1 MKKKNPLGKSLS
13 EIIAQTQLS
22 INTDIKK
29 IIDDAIIEPISH
41 KTKENKVVKQNLTNQ
56 VHSLEL
62 SVVGQLLKDKREEK
76 LLSVEY
82 ISRNLCLQ
90 RSIIESIEHGNW
102 GDLPHIVYVKGYVR
116 KYAELLGNYDQIL
129 PYINENQL
137 EKDNEKLN
145 NKKNDKIEKDI
156 KHFSTHKRTSKTIY
170 IYSAIIILILGFFI
184 FDKTQKDRSEISK
197 LETAVQVSN
206 NINDGNSKRNIPDF
220 IDTKKLMITCNE
232 RTWINVIID
241 DTEKKEFML
250 KPQEVVMFNAKEKFD
265 LLIGNAGGVKLIL
278 NGKDIGFTGENG
290 QVKRVI
296 LP

>member
-22 INTDIKK
+22 KNTDLK
-29 IIDDAIIEPISH
+29 IIDDVKNEPIGNN
-41 KTKENKVVKQNLTNQ
+41 KAKENRAINQNIANQ
-56 VHSLEL
+56 AHLLEL
-62 SVVGQLLKDKREEK
+62 SVIGQLLKDKREEK

-82 ISRNLCLQ
+82 ISKNLCLQ
-90 RSIIESIEHGNW
+90 RSIIESIEQGNW
-102 GDLPHIVYVKGYVR
+102 EDLPHIVYVKGYIR
-116 KYAELLGNYDQIL
+116 KYAELLGNDNQII
-129 PYINENQL
+129 PYIVENRSDTIA
-137 EKDNEKLN
+137 EKSNN
-145 NKKNDKIEKDI
+145 NKNNI
-156 KHFSTHKRTSKTIY
+156 KTKHSSTHKRTPKTIY

-206 NINDGNSKRNIPDF
+206 NINDVNGKRNIPDF

-232 RTWINVIID
+232 RTWISVIID

-250 KPQEVVMFNAKEKFD
+250 KPQEVVMFNAKDKFD

-290 QVKRVI
+290 QVKRVT